1 MKLTDEEI
9 AEIEKRLSKNRHSLI
24 GGIVEEM
31 KTGCEAVEIEDDSVE
46 ALFLSEAE
54 PSDDEDFVTG
64 GDEETLPDVAVE
76 LVAGVSDLKTFDDL
90 AEVYNDLD
98 PEVKNTVWNAIQEVL
113 EATK

>member
-1 MKLTDEEI
+1 MKLTPEEI
-9 AEIEKRLSKNRHSLI
+9 EEIEKRLDKNRHSLI
-24 GGIVEEM
+24 GGIVKEM
-31 KTGCEAVEIEDDSVE
+31 NHGCEAVEIDDDSVE

-54 PSDDEDFVTG
+54 PEEEDVVTG
-64 GDEETLPDVAVE
+64 GDPETLPEIAVE
-76 LVAGVSDLKTFDDL
+76 MVAKVSDVKSFDDL